1 MFYPERM
8 KRARFLVHGSM
19 KEKAVKRFHELG
31 ALQVTDF
38 REKLSKEEWKDL
50 LVTHPA
56 SSDVRR
62 ITTQLMAVNRTLDVF
77 SMVVPEMEEGFFKML
92 FAPAPPEKISVEDIS
107 GEKLFEEVAAAAE
120 SAEVLIADPLERL
133 EKMEIEKS
141 EMSVQAEVLKKI
153 TSLDFSVEVL
163 GEGPFVNAVM
173 GIAPKKD
180 FSQLKTEIEE
190 MSGGI
195 CFFAEK
201 AVSDTES
208 CILVISLLKDEDEVL
223 SLIRKWDVERINSG
237 SLQGTPSSVIA
248 GIDEKIIKINAEQEK
263 CREVI
268 GKAAEKWRSRLK
280 GLRELLFIERDRAE
294 IYSNFAKTESAFVI
308 EGWVT
313 EKKADKIVSEIETCC
328 EGMVFSEISEP
339 DEPVDKLP
347 VELNNPGILKHFELL
362 VKLYASPKYDEIDP
376 TVLIFPTFLFFFGLM
391 ITDAMYGVM
400 CLVLGIF
407 ILRGAGKYYDLY
419 KSAGLLLTL
428 GGASTVVL
436 GSMTGG
442 WFGNFGSEYLGFTFL
457 DSLVVIN
464 PMVDVSNFL
473 LFAIGVG
480 LLHLNVGIVMGII
493 KNVRRKD
500 TPAVLKNVW
509 IFFLEI
515 ALVCYYFEAMT
526 PAIVFVVPAV
536 IMLLYAEKGMALFGV
551 TGLLGD
557 SLSYAR
563 LMALGLVSFGLAV
576 AINALA
582 KMTWEIE
589 YVGWLVAT
597 LIFIF
602 GHLFSF
608 VLNLMGAFAH
618 GIRLHFVEFFGKF
631 YSGGGDD
638 FEPFSIK
645 RDITEVNNPP
655 Q

>member
-38 REKLSKEEWKDL
+38 REKLSKDEWKDL

-56 SSDVRR
+56 SADVRR

-77 SMVVPEMEEGFFKML
+77 SMVVPEAEEGFFKML
-92 FAPAPPEKISVEDIS
+92 FVPAPPEKITVDDLS
-107 GEKLFEEVAAAAE
+107 GEKLFDEVASAAK
-120 SAEVLIADPLERL
+120 SAEALISEPLEKL
-133 EKMEIEKS
+133 EKMEVEKTELS
-141 EMSVQAEVLKKI
+141 IQEEVLKKI
-153 TSLDFSVEVL
+153 TALDLSVEML

-180 FSQLKTEIEE
+180 FSPLKDEIGKLAE
-190 MSGGI
+190 GL
-195 CFFAEK
+195 CYFAET
-201 AVSDTES
+201 AISDTEV

-223 SLIRKWDVERINSG
+223 SLLRKWDVERINPG
-237 SLQGTPSSVIA
+237 SLKGTPSSVISN
-248 GIDEKIIKINAEQEK
+248 IDSRIKEINLEQEK
-263 CREVI
+263 CREAI
-268 GKAAEKWRSRLK
+268 RKAAAQWRSKLK

-339 DEPVDKLP
+339 DEPVEKLP

-407 ILRGAGKYYDLY
+407 ILRGAGKYYSLY

-428 GGASTVVL
+428 GGASTVFL

-442 WFGNFGSEYLGFTFL
+442 WFGNFGSEYLGLTFL

-493 KNVRRKD
+493 KNTRRKD
-500 TPAVLKNVW
+500 IPAALKHVW

-526 PAIVFVVPAV
+526 PALIFVVPAFL
-536 IMLLYAEKGMALFGV
+536 MLLYAEKGMALFGV

-582 KMTWEIE
+582 KMTWGIE
-589 YVGWLVAT
+589 YVGWLVSIS
-597 LIFIF
+597 IFIF

-645 RDITEVNNPP
+645 REITEIKE
-655 Q
+655 

>member
-1 MFYPERM
+1 M
-8 KRARFLVHGSM
+8 
-19 KEKAVKRFHELG
+19 
-31 ALQVTDF
+31 
-38 REKLSKEEWKDL
+38 
-50 LVTHPA
+50 
-56 SSDVRR
+56 
-62 ITTQLMAVNRTLDVF
+62 
-77 SMVVPEMEEGFFKML
+77 
-92 FAPAPPEKISVEDIS
+92 
-107 GEKLFEEVAAAAE
+107 
-120 SAEVLIADPLERL
+120 
-133 EKMEIEKS
+133 
-141 EMSVQAEVLKKI
+141 
-153 TSLDFSVEVL
+153 
-163 GEGPFVNAVM
+163 
-173 GIAPKKD
+173 
-180 FSQLKTEIEE
+180 
-190 MSGGI
+190 
-195 CFFAEK
+195 
-201 AVSDTES
+201 
-208 CILVISLLKDEDEVL
+208 ISLLKDEDEVL
-223 SLIRKWDVERINSG
+223 SLLRKWDVERINPG
-237 SLQGTPSSVIA
+237 SLKGTPTSVIA
-248 GIDEKIIKINAEQEK
+248 GIDGRIVEINAEQEK
-263 CREVI
+263 CRQAI
-268 GKAAEKWRSRLK
+268 GRATEKWRSKLK

-313 EKKADKIVSEIETCC
+313 EKKADKIVSEIKTCC

-339 DEPVDKLP
+339 DEPVEKLP

-391 ITDAMYGVM
+391 ITDAMYGVI
-400 CLVLGIF
+400 CLLLGVF
-407 ILRGAGKYYDLY
+407 ILRGAGKYYSLY
-419 KSAGLLLTL
+419 KSAGILLTL

-442 WFGNFGSEYLGFTFL
+442 WFGNFGSEYLGFKFL

-500 TPAVLKNVW
+500 TPSALKHVW

-515 ALVCYYFEAMT
+515 ALICYYFEAMT
-526 PAIVFVVPAV
+526 SALIFVVPAAL
-536 IMLLYAEKGMALFGV
+536 MLLYAEKGMFLFGV

-582 KMTWEIE
+582 EMTWGIA
-589 YVGWLVAT
+589 YVGWIVSI
-597 LIFIF
+597 LIFVL

-645 RDITEVNNPP
+645 REITEIK

>member
-19 KEKAVKRFHELG
+19 KEKTVKRLHELG
-31 ALQVTDF
+31 AVQVTDF
-38 REKLSKEEWKDL
+38 REKLSKDEWKDL

-56 SSDVRR
+56 SADVRR
-62 ITTQLMAVNRTLDVF
+62 VTTQLMSVNRILDVF
-77 SMVVPEMEEGFFKML
+77 SMVVPEPEESFFKML
-92 FAPAPPEKISVEDIS
+92 FSPAPPEKISVSDLF
-107 GEKLFEEVAAAAE
+107 GEALFEEVASVIG
-120 SAEVLIADPLERL
+120 SAEALVSDPLERL
-133 EKMEIEKS
+133 EKMDVEKAELS
-141 EMSVQAEVLKKI
+141 AKAEVLKKI
-153 TSLDFSVEVL
+153 TSLDFSVDIL
-163 GEGPFVNAVM
+163 GEGTFVNAVM

-180 FSQLKTEIEE
+180 FAQLKAEIETL
-190 MSGGI
+190 SGGI
-195 CFFAEK
+195 CVFAETS
-201 AVSDTES
+201 VSDTEA
-208 CILVISLLKDEDEVL
+208 CVLVISLLKDEDEIQ
-223 SLIRKWDVERINSG
+223 SLLRKWDVERINPG
-237 SLQGTPSSVIA
+237 ALTGTPSAVIA
-248 GIDEKIIKINAEQEK
+248 DIDKKVKDISSEQEK
-263 CREVI
+263 CREAI
-268 GKAAEKWRSRLK
+268 GKAASEWRSNLK

-294 IYSNFAKTESAFVI
+294 IYSNFAKTETAFAV

-313 EKKADKIVSEIETCC
+313 EKKADSVVKEIETCC
-328 EGMVFSEISEP
+328 EGLVFSEISEP
-339 DEPVDKLP
+339 DEPVEKLP
-347 VELNNPGILKHFELL
+347 VKLNNPGILKHFELL

-376 TVLIFPTFLFFFGLM
+376 TVLIFPSFLFFFGLM
-391 ITDAMYGVM
+391 ITDSMYGLM

-419 KSAGLLLTL
+419 KSAGMLLSL
-428 GGASTVVL
+428 GGATTLVL

-442 WFGNFGSEYLGFTFL
+442 WFGNFGSDPDYLGLTFL

-464 PMVDVSNFL
+464 PMVDVSTFL

-480 LLHLNVGIVMGII
+480 LLHLNIGIVMGII

-500 TPAVLKNVW
+500 IPAALKNVW

-515 ALVCYYFEAMT
+515 ALICYYFEAMT
-526 PAIVFVVPAV
+526 AALIFVVPAGL
-536 IMLLYAEKGMALFGV
+536 MLLYAEKGMALFGV

-589 YVGWLVAT
+589 YVGWLVAI

-638 FEPFSIK
+638 FEPFRVK
-645 RDITEVNNPP
+645 RDITELK

>member
-1 MFYPERM
+1 M

-19 KEKAVKRFHELG
+19 KEKTVKRFHELG

-38 REKLSKEEWKDL
+38 REKLSKDQWKNL
-50 LVTHPA
+50 LIAHPA

-62 ITTQLMAVNRTLDVF
+62 ITTQMMSVNRMLDVF
-77 SMVVPEMEEGFFKML
+77 SMVVPEIEESFFKML
-92 FAPAPPEKISVEDIS
+92 FAPAPPEKISVSDIS
-107 GEKLFEEVAAAAE
+107 GEKLFEEVKMASE
-120 SAEVLIADPLERL
+120 SAEALISDPLERL
-133 EKMEIEKS
+133 ENMENEKS
-141 EMSVQAEVLKKI
+141 ELSMHSEVLKKI

-173 GIAPKKD
+173 GIAGKKD
-180 FSQLKTEIEE
+180 FSQLKAEIEE
-190 MSGGI
+190 VSGGI
-195 CFFAEK
+195 CFFAET
-201 AVSDTES
+201 AVSDTDS

-223 SLIRKWDVERINSG
+223 SLLRKWDVERINPG
-237 SLQGTPSSVIA
+237 SLKGTPTSVIA
-248 GIDEKIIKINAEQEK
+248 GIDGRIVEINAEQEK
-263 CREVI
+263 CRQAI
-268 GKAAEKWRSRLK
+268 GKAAEKWRSKLK

-294 IYSNFAKTESAFVI
+294 IYSNFAKTETAFVI

-313 EKKADKIVSEIETCC
+313 EKKADFVVSEIKRCC
-328 EGMVFSEISEP
+328 DGLVFSEISEP
-339 DEPVDKLP
+339 DEPVEKLP
-347 VELNNPGILKHFELL
+347 VKLDNPGLLKHFELL

-391 ITDAMYGVM
+391 ITDAMYGLI
-400 CLVLGIF
+400 CLVLGIS
-407 ILRGAGKYYDLY
+407 ILRGAGKYYSLY
-419 KSAGLLLTL
+419 KSAGMLLTL
-428 GGASTVVL
+428 GGVSTIVL

-442 WFGNFGSEYLGFTFL
+442 WFGNFGAEYLGLEFL
-457 DSLVVIN
+457 NSLVVIN

-480 LLHLNVGIVMGII
+480 VLHLNVGIVMGII
-493 KNVRRKD
+493 KNVRRND
-500 TPAVLKNVW
+500 TPSALRHVW

-515 ALVCYYFEAMT
+515 ALICYYFEAMT
-526 PAIVFVVPAV
+526 PALIFVVPAAL
-536 IMLLYAEKGMALFGV
+536 MLLYAEKGMFLFGV

-582 KMTWEIE
+582 KMTWGIE
-589 YVGWLVAT
+589 YVGWLVSI

-645 RDITEVNNPP
+645 RDITELK

>member
-38 REKLSKEEWKDL
+38 REKLSKDEWKDL

-120 SAEVLIADPLERL
+120 SAEALIADPLARL
-133 EKMEIEKS
+133 EKMEVEKS

-153 TSLDFSVEVL
+153 ISLDLSVEVL

-180 FSQLKTEIEE
+180 FSQLKAEIETAAN
-190 MSGGI
+190 GI

-208 CILVISLLKDEDEVL
+208 CILVISLLKDEDEIL
-223 SLIRKWDVERINSG
+223 SFLRKWDVERINPG

-248 GIDEKIIKINAEQEK
+248 GIEEKVIKINAEQEK
-263 CREVI
+263 CREAI
-268 GKAAEKWRSRLK
+268 GKAAAQWRSKLK

-294 IYSNFAKTESAFVI
+294 IYSSFAKTESAFVI

-313 EKKADKIVSEIETCC
+313 EKKADSVVSEVETCC

-339 DEPVDKLP
+339 DEPVEKLP

-391 ITDAMYGVM
+391 ITDAMYGMM

-419 KSAGLLLTL
+419 KSAGILLSL
-428 GGASTVVL
+428 GGQPRLS
-436 GSMTGG
+436 
-442 WFGNFGSEYLGFTFL
+442 W
-457 DSLVVIN
+457 
-464 PMVDVSNFL
+464 
-473 LFAIGVG
+473 
-480 LLHLNVGIVMGII
+480 
-493 KNVRRKD
+493 
-500 TPAVLKNVW
+500 
-509 IFFLEI
+509 
-515 ALVCYYFEAMT
+515 
-526 PAIVFVVPAV
+526 VP
-536 IMLLYAEKGMALFGV
+536 
-551 TGLLGD
+551 
-557 SLSYAR
+557 
-563 LMALGLVSFGLAV
+563 
-576 AINALA
+576 
-582 KMTWEIE
+582 
-589 YVGWLVAT
+589 
-597 LIFIF
+597 
-602 GHLFSF
+602 
-608 VLNLMGAFAH
+608 
-618 GIRLHFVEFFGKF
+618 
-631 YSGGGDD
+631 
-638 FEPFSIK
+638 
-645 RDITEVNNPP
+645 
-655 Q
+655 

>member
-38 REKLSKEEWKDL
+38 REKLSKDEWKDL
-50 LVTHPA
+50 LVAHPA

-62 ITTQLMAVNRTLDVF
+62 ITTQLMAINRMLDVF
-77 SMVVPEMEEGFFKML
+77 SMVVPEKEEGFLKML

-107 GEKLFEEVAAAAE
+107 GEKLFAEVKLASE
-120 SAEVLIADPLERL
+120 SAEALISDPLERL
-133 EKMEIEKS
+133 ESMENEKS
-141 EMSVQAEVLKKI
+141 ELSMQAEILKKI

-163 GEGPFVNAVM
+163 GKGHFVNMVM
-173 GIAPKKD
+173 GIAGKKD
-180 FSQLKTEIEE
+180 FSQLKAEIEE
-190 MSGGI
+190 VCGGI
-195 CFFAEK
+195 CFFAET
-201 AVSDTES
+201 AVSETES
-208 CILVISLLKDEDEVL
+208 CILVISLLKDEDEIL
-223 SLIRKWDVERINSG
+223 SLLRKWDVERINPG
-237 SLQGTPSSVIA
+237 SLKGTPTSVIA
-248 GIDEKIIKINAEQEK
+248 GIDGRIVEINAEQEK
-263 CREVI
+263 CRQAI
-268 GKAAEKWRSRLK
+268 GRATEKWRSKLK

-313 EKKADKIVSEIETCC
+313 EKKADKIVSEIKTCC

-339 DEPVDKLP
+339 DEPVEKLP

-391 ITDAMYGVM
+391 ITDAMYGVI
-400 CLVLGIF
+400 CLLLGVF
-407 ILRGAGKYYDLY
+407 ILRGAGKYYSLY
-419 KSAGLLLTL
+419 KSAGILLTL

-442 WFGNFGSEYLGFTFL
+442 WFGNFGSEYLGFKFL

-500 TPAVLKNVW
+500 TPSALKHVW

-515 ALVCYYFEAMT
+515 ALICYYFEAMT
-526 PAIVFVVPAV
+526 SALIFVVPAAL
-536 IMLLYAEKGMALFGV
+536 MLLYAEKGMFLFGV

-582 KMTWEIE
+582 EMTWGIA
-589 YVGWLVAT
+589 YVGWIVSI
-597 LIFIF
+597 LIFVL

-645 RDITEVNNPP
+645 REITEIK